1 MNKQDEMMKKRQEM
15 MKKKGMKPGQG
26 MMMNMPKPHDPYKDL
41 DHKNIILDKAK
52 VKKRNEATKDYSK
65 EMNKTKGRH
74 RGPGKSIYLGDKA
87 SDGKTTALRIWKY
100 LGRYQAGLIVV
111 VIGVILT
118 SSLGSLIPWLFAKAL
133 DNYIWVA
140 DYEGAAKIAIILIV
154 IAFFTSFVR
163 WVARYTMAIIAQRTV
178 KKIRKDAF
186 DNLQNLS
193 VNYYDTNQAG
203 DIVSRITND
212 VDLISN
218 SLSTFTIEML
228 GSIVTLTVS
237 LIMMFVVNWALAL
250 VVVLFVPLMIF
261 FTMKVSKVT
270 KKGFV
275 AQQKHLGA
283 LNGIVEESISGLKVI
298 KLYNQEKSIIDEF
311 ERKNNEL
318 RKSGFKAQ
326 VWAGIVMPVIT
337 FMNNFI
343 YLLIVAI
350 GGLLAMSAKVAI
362 TVGDISAITA
372 YARQF
377 IQPIANLAQLF
388 NSLQQGLAGAE
399 RVFALIDEEDEY
411 IGDGELEVA
420 KFKGCVQFKDVTF
433 GYEKDKIVLKN
444 ISFEAPAGE
453 TVAIVGPTGSGKT
466 TIINLLN
473 RFYDINSGSIEIDN
487 KNIKTYKKNDLR
499 KKIGV
504 VLQDTSLF
512 SGTVY
517 ENIVYGD
524 LDAPLEA
531 VMNAAKMANAYD
543 FVMKLP
549 HGFESEV
556 YEGGQNFSQ
565 GERQLISI
573 ARTILSN
580 PDILILD
587 EATSNV
593 DTRTESKIQE
603 SMRTLMQGRTSFVI
617 AHRLQTIRNA
627 HKIIVIK
634 EGELIE
640 SGTHHELLDH
650 KGFYYNLYT
659 TQFKD
664 LVKDLEG

>member
-1 MNKQDEMMKKRQEM
+1 MSKQN
-15 MKKKGMKPGQG
+15 KKKLNQQTIAE
-26 MMMNMPKPHDPYKDL
+26 MPKVVDPYKDFN
-41 DHKNIILDKAK
+41 HKEAILNKEQ
-52 VKKRNEATKDYSK
+52 VKKRNESTKDYTK
-65 EMNKTKGRH
+65 EMNKTSGRH
-74 RGPGKSIYLGDKA
+74 RGPGGGMYLGGKA
-87 SDGKTTALRIWKY
+87 KNTKGTALRIWNY
-100 LGRYQAGLIVV
+100 LGKYKAGLIVV
-111 VIGVILT
+111 IIGVILT
-118 SSLGSLIPWLFAKAL
+118 SALGALIPWLFAKAL
-133 DNYIWVA
+133 DDYIWVF
-140 DYEGAAKIAIILIV
+140 DYEGAAYIALLLILI
-154 IAFFTSFVR
+154 ALFTSFVR
-163 WVARYTMAIIAQRTV
+163 FVSRYTMAVISQRTV

-186 DNLQNLS
+186 DKLQNLS
-193 VNYYDTNQAG
+193 IHYYDTNQPG

-218 SLSTFTIEML
+218 SLSTFTIEMF
-228 GSIVTLTVS
+228 GSIVTLVVS
-237 LIMMFVVNWALAL
+237 LFMMFWINWALAL
-250 VVVLFVPLMIF
+250 VVILFVPLMIF

-270 KKGFV
+270 RKGFV
-275 AQQKHLGA
+275 AQQKHLGS
-283 LNGIVEESISGLKVI
+283 LNSITEESISGLKVI
-298 KLYNQEKSIIDEF
+298 KLYGQESDIIKEF
-311 ERKNNEL
+311 ELKNNEL
-318 RKSGFKAQ
+318 KKAAFKAQ
-326 VWAGIVMPVIT
+326 VWAGIIMPVIN

-343 YLLIVAI
+343 YLIIVSI
-350 GGLLAMSAKVAI
+350 GGLLAIAGKVAI
-362 TVGDISAITA
+362 TVGDISAITM

-411 IGDGELEVA
+411 VGDGEIEVD
-420 KFKGCVQFKDVTF
+420 KFNGCVQFNNVTF
-433 GYEKDKIVLKN
+433 GYEKDKIVLKD
-444 ISFEAPAGE
+444 ITFEAPAGE

-473 RFYDINSGSIEIDN
+473 RFYDIDSGSIEIDN
-487 KNIKTYKKNDLR
+487 KNIKTYKKDDLR

-517 ENIVYGD
+517 ENIIYGD
-524 LDAPLEA
+524 LTASKESVFD
-531 VMNAAKMANAYD
+531 AAKMANAYD
-543 FVMKLP
+543 FIMKLP
-549 HGFESEV
+549 HGFDSEV

-603 SMRTLMQGRTSFVI
+603 SMLTLMKGRTSFVI

-634 EGELIE
+634 DGLLIE
-640 SGTHHELLDH
+640 SGTHSELLEH
-650 KGFYYNLYT
+650 KGFYYDLYT

-664 LVKDLEG
+664 LINDLEG

>member
-1 MNKQDEMMKKRQEM
+1 MMKQKDM
-15 MKKKGMKPGQG
+15 MS
-26 MMMNMPKPHDPYKDL
+26 NMPKPVDPYKDL
-41 DHKNIILDKAK
+41 DHKNVILDKAK
-52 VKKRNEATKDYSK
+52 IKKRNEATKDYSK
-65 EMNKTKGRH
+65 EMNKTQGGSRGHGR
-74 RGPGKSIYLGDKA
+74 GMYLGKKA
-87 SDGKTTALRIWKY
+87 KDSRGTALRIWRY
-100 LGRYQAGLIVV
+100 LGRYQWGLVV
-111 VIGVILT
+111 VIIGVVLT
-118 SSLGSLIPWLFAKAL
+118 SGLGALIPMLFAKAL
-133 DNYIWVA
+133 DDYIWVA
-140 DYEGAAKIAIILIV
+140 DYEGAAYIAIILV
-154 IAFFTSFVR
+154 FIALFTSIVR
-163 WVARYTMAIIAQRTV
+163 FIARYTMAIISQRTV

-186 DNLQNLS
+186 DKLQNLP

-218 SLSTFTIEML
+218 SLSTFTIEL
-228 GSIVTLTVS
+228 FGSVVTLTVS
-237 LIMMFVVNWALAL
+237 LVMMFYVNWALAL
-250 VVVLFVPLMIF
+250 VVILFVPLMIF

-270 KKGFV
+270 RKGFV

-283 LNGIVEESISGLKVI
+283 LNGIIEESISGLKVI
-298 KLYNQEKSIIDEF
+298 KLYNQEKDIIEEF
-311 ERKNNEL
+311 GRKNNEL
-318 RKSGFKAQ
+318 KKAGFKAQ
-326 VWAGIVMPVIT
+326 VWAGIIMPVIS

-343 YLLIVAI
+343 YLLIVTI
-350 GGLLAMSAKVAI
+350 GALLAISARVVI
-362 TVGDISAITA
+362 TVGDISAITM

-399 RVFALIDEEDEY
+399 RVFTLIDEEDEY
-411 IGDGELEVA
+411 IGDGDIEVEH
-420 KFKGCVQFKDVTF
+420 FKGCVQFNNVSF
-433 GYEKDKIVLKN
+433 GYEKDKVVLKN
-444 ISFEAPAGE
+444 ITFEAPAGE

-473 RFYDINSGSIEIDN
+473 RFYDIDSGSIEIDN
-487 KNIKTYKKNDLR
+487 ININTYKKNDLR

-517 ENIVYGD
+517 ENIIYGD
-524 LDAPLEA
+524 LGASEEK
-531 VMNAAKMANAYD
+531 VIEAAKMANAYD
-543 FVMKLP
+543 FIMKLP
-549 HGFESEV
+549 HGMKSEV

-573 ARTILSN
+573 ARTLLSD

-603 SMRTLMQGRTSFVI
+603 SMRSLMKGRTSFVI

-634 EGELIE
+634 DGVLIE
-640 SGTHHELLDH
+640 SGNHKELLNH
-650 KGFYYNLYT
+650 KGFYYDLYT

>member
-1 MNKQDEMMKKRQEM
+1 MNKNDNKEMNQN
-15 MKKKGMKPGQG
+15 
-26 MMMNMPKPHDPYKDL
+26 MMNNVPTLKDPFKDL
-41 DHKNIILDKAK
+41 DHRKNILNKEDI
-52 VKKRNEATKDYSK
+52 KKRNEATKDYSK
-65 EMNKTKGRH
+65 EMNKTKGGH
-74 RGPGKSIYLGDKA
+74 RGPGRSMYLGGKA
-87 SDGKTTALRIWKY
+87 KDTKGTALRIWNY
-100 LGRYQAGLIVV
+100 LGRYKYGLIIVI
-111 VIGVILT
+111 IGVILT
-118 SSLGSLIPWLFAKAL
+118 SALGAMIPWLFAMAL
-133 DNYIWVA
+133 DDYIWVF
-140 DYEGAAKIAIILIV
+140 DYEGAAWIAIILVV
-154 IAFFTSFVR
+154 IALFTSIVRFVS
-163 WVARYTMAIIAQRTV
+163 RYTMAIISQRTV

-186 DNLQNLS
+186 DKLQNLS

-218 SLSTFTIEML
+218 SLSTFTIEMF
-228 GSIVTLTVS
+228 GSIVTLLVS
-237 LIMMFVVNWALAL
+237 LFMMFWVNWALAL
-250 VVVLFVPLMIF
+250 VVIIFVPLMIF

-270 KKGFV
+270 RKGFV

-283 LNGIVEESISGLKVI
+283 LNGIIEESISGLKVI
-298 KLYNQEKSIIDEF
+298 KLYGQENDIIDEF
-311 ERKNNEL
+311 ELKNNEL
-318 RKSGFKAQ
+318 KKAGFKAQ
-326 VWAGIVMPVIT
+326 VWAGIIMPVIN

-343 YLLIVAI
+343 YLIIVAI
-350 GGLLAMSAKVAI
+350 GGLLAIGGRVAI
-362 TVGDISAITA
+362 TVGDISAITM

-399 RVFALIDEEDEY
+399 RVFNLIDEDDEY
-411 IGDGELEVA
+411 IGDGEIEVE
-420 KFKGCVQFKDVTF
+420 KFNGCVQFKDVTF
-433 GYEKDKIVLKN
+433 AYEKDKTVLKN
-444 ISFEAPAGE
+444 ITFEAPAGE

-473 RFYDINSGSIEIDN
+473 RFYDIESGSIEIDN
-487 KNIKTYKKNDLR
+487 KDIKTYKKDDLR

-524 LDAPLEA
+524 LTAPKEA
-531 VMNAAKMANAYD
+531 VYKAAEMANAYD
-543 FVMKLP
+543 FIMKLP
-549 HGFESEV
+549 HGFDSEV

-603 SMRTLMQGRTSFVI
+603 SMKTLMSGRTSFVI

-634 EGELIE
+634 EGVLIE
-640 SGTHHELLDH
+640 SGTHSELLEH
-650 KGFYYNLYT
+650 KGFYYDLYT